1 MTDILS
7 QPIGTIHSA
16 PATPA
21 QTAQSRRKILFMG
34 LGGAVLS
41 AALAAGLY
49 WYFIGA
55 HYVST
60 DNAYVDASVAQVTPQ
75 VSAAVTAVNVIETQH
90 VNAGDVL
97 ITLDDSDAKIA
108 LMKAQAQL
116 DQIER
121 RVRGYFANEDSL
133 AGQQAAREAEI
144 ASANAQVASASS
156 ELDRA
161 RTELKRREGLAASGA
176 VSGEEMTSAQS
187 RFKVAQA
194 TLDSARA
201 ALAQAQA
208 QRRVSIGSRSV
219 NKALI
224 ENATIDTNPEV
235 QAARAQVA
243 SARLD
248 LDRSV
253 IRSPIAGIV
262 ARSTVQIG
270 QRVPVGAT
278 LMSIVPVDDVY
289 VNANFKEVELTDV
302 RIGQPVT
309 LTSDLYGS
317 SFTYHG
323 KVVGLSGGTG
333 SAFALIPAQN
343 ATGNWIKVVQ
353 RLPVRIALDPAE
365 LHARPLR
372 IGLSMVATIHLV
384 ADNQ

>member
-1 MTDILS
+1 MTDIASPSLGAQAS
-7 QPIGTIHSA
+7 S
-16 PATPA
+16 PATSNQAAP
-21 QTAQSRRKILFMG
+21 SRRKILFMG

-41 AALAAGLY
+41 AALAGSLY
-49 WYFIGA
+49 WYFIGS

-60 DNAYVDASVAQVTPQ
+60 DNAYVDALVAQVTPQ
-75 VSAAVTAVNVIETQH
+75 ISAAVVAVNVIETQR

-108 LMKAQAQL
+108 LVKAQAQL

-121 RVRGYFANEDSL
+121 RVRSYYANEDSL

-144 ASANAQVASASS
+144 AAANAQVDSATS

-187 RFKVAQA
+187 RFKVAQSA
-194 TLDSARA
+194 LEQARA

-208 QRRVSIGSRSV
+208 QRRVSIGSRGV

-243 SARLD
+243 SAKLD
-248 LDRSV
+248 LDRCV
-253 IRSPIAGIV
+253 IRSPISGII

-278 LMSIVPVDDVY
+278 LMTVVPVEDVY
-289 VNANFKEVELTDV
+289 VNANFKEVELADV

-323 KVVGLSGGTG
+323 KVAGLSGGTG

-353 RLPVRIALDPAE
+353 RLPVRIALDPSE

-372 IGLSMVATIHLV
+372 VGLSMIATIHLV
-384 ADNQ
+384 DGNQ

>member
-1 MTDILS
+1 MTDIASPSLGAHAS
-7 QPIGTIHSA
+7 SPAA
-16 PATPA
+16 PAQA
-21 QTAQSRRKILFMG
+21 AASRRKILFMG

-41 AALAAGLY
+41 AALAGSLY
-49 WYFIGA
+49 WYFISS

-60 DNAYVDASVAQVTPQ
+60 DNAYVDALVAQVTPQ
-75 VSAAVTAVNVIETQH
+75 ISAAVVAVNVIETQR

-97 ITLDDSDAKIA
+97 VSLDDSDAKIA
-108 LMKAQAQL
+108 LVKAQAQL

-121 RVRGYFANEDSL
+121 RVRGYYANEDSL

-144 ASANAQVASASS
+144 SAANAQVDSAAS
-156 ELDRA
+156 ELERA

-187 RFKVAQA
+187 RLKVAQSA
-194 TLDSARA
+194 LEQARA
-201 ALAQAQA
+201 SLAQAQA
-208 QRRVSIGSRSV
+208 QRRVSIGSRGV

-235 QAARAQVA
+235 QAARAQVT
-243 SARLD
+243 SAKLD
-248 LDRSV
+248 LDRCV
-253 IRSPIAGIV
+253 IRSPISGIV

-278 LMSIVPVDDVY
+278 LMTVVPVEDVY
-289 VNANFKEVELTDV
+289 VNANFKEVELAEV

-323 KVVGLSGGTG
+323 KVAGLSGGTG

-353 RLPVRIALDPAE
+353 RLPVRIALDPSE

-372 IGLSMVATIHLV
+372 VGLSMIATIHLV
-384 ADNQ
+384 QGNQ

>member
-1 MTDILS
+1 MTDIASPSLGAHAS
-7 QPIGTIHSA
+7 SPAA
-16 PATPA
+16 PAQA
-21 QTAQSRRKILFMG
+21 AASRRKILFMG

-41 AALAAGLY
+41 AALAGSLY
-49 WYFIGA
+49 WYFISS

-60 DNAYVDASVAQVTPQ
+60 DNAYVDALVAQVTPQ
-75 VSAAVTAVNVIETQH
+75 ISAAVVAVNVIETQR

-97 ITLDDSDAKIA
+97 VSLDDSDAKIA
-108 LMKAQAQL
+108 LVKAQAQL

-121 RVRGYFANEDSL
+121 RVRGYYANENSL

-144 ASANAQVASASS
+144 SAANAQVDSAAS
-156 ELDRA
+156 ELERA

-187 RFKVAQA
+187 RLKVAQSA
-194 TLDSARA
+194 LEQARA
-201 ALAQAQA
+201 SLAQAQA
-208 QRRVSIGSRSV
+208 QRRVSIGSRGV

-235 QAARAQVA
+235 QAARAQVT
-243 SARLD
+243 SAKLD
-248 LDRSV
+248 LDRCV
-253 IRSPIAGIV
+253 IRSPISGIV

-278 LMSIVPVDDVY
+278 LMTVVPVEDVY
-289 VNANFKEVELTDV
+289 VNANFKEVELAEV

-323 KVVGLSGGTG
+323 KVAGLSGGTG

-353 RLPVRIALDPAE
+353 RLPVRIALDPSE

-372 IGLSMVATIHLV
+372 VGLSMIATIHLV
-384 ADNQ
+384 QGNQ

>member
-1 MTDILS
+1 MTDALS
-7 QPIGTIHSA
+7 PSIGTIHAA
-16 PATPA
+16 PAAPA
-21 QTAQSRRKILFMG
+21 PSKRKILFTG
-34 LGGAVLS
+34 LGGVVLS

-49 WYFIGA
+49 WYFIGS

-60 DNAYVDASVAQVTPQ
+60 DNAYVDALVAQVTPQ
-75 VSAAVTAVNVIETQH
+75 ISAAVTAVNVIETQR
-90 VNAGDVL
+90 VNAGDALV
-97 ITLDDSDAKIA
+97 TLDDSDAKIA

-121 RVRGYFANEDSL
+121 RVRGYFANEESL

-144 ASANAQVASASS
+144 AAANAQVDSATS

-161 RTELKRREGLAASGA
+161 RTELKRREGLSASGA

-187 RFKVAQA
+187 RFKVAQSA
-194 TLDSARA
+194 LESARA

-224 ENATIDTNPEV
+224 ENATLETNPEV

-243 SARLD
+243 SAKLD
-248 LDRSV
+248 LDRTI
-253 IRSPIAGIV
+253 IRSPISGII

-270 QRVPVGAT
+270 QRVPLGAT
-278 LMSIVPVDDVY
+278 LMSIVPVDEVY

-302 RIGQPVT
+302 RIGQPVS

-323 KVVGLSGGTG
+323 KVAGLSGGTG

-372 IGLSMVATIHLV
+372 IGLSMTATIHLV
-384 ADNQ
+384 SDAQ

>member
-1 MTDILS
+1 M
-7 QPIGTIHSA
+7 
-16 PATPA
+16 
-21 QTAQSRRKILFMG
+21 
-34 LGGAVLS
+34 LS
-41 AALAAGLY
+41 AALAGSLY
-49 WYFIGA
+49 WYFISS

-60 DNAYVDASVAQVTPQ
+60 DNAYVDALVAQVTPQ
-75 VSAAVTAVNVIETQH
+75 ISAAVVAVNVIETQR

-97 ITLDDSDAKIA
+97 VSLDDSDAKIA
-108 LMKAQAQL
+108 LVKAQAQL

-121 RVRGYFANEDSL
+121 RVRGYYANENSL

-144 ASANAQVASASS
+144 SAANAQVDSAAS
-156 ELDRA
+156 ELERA

-187 RFKVAQA
+187 RLKVAQSA
-194 TLDSARA
+194 LEQARA
-201 ALAQAQA
+201 SLAQAQA
-208 QRRVSIGSRSV
+208 QRRVSIGSRGV

-235 QAARAQVA
+235 QAARAQVT
-243 SARLD
+243 SAKLD
-248 LDRSV
+248 LDRCV
-253 IRSPIAGIV
+253 IRSPISGIV

-278 LMSIVPVDDVY
+278 LMTVVPVEDVY
-289 VNANFKEVELTDV
+289 VNANFKEVELAEV

-323 KVVGLSGGTG
+323 KVAGLSGGTG

-353 RLPVRIALDPAE
+353 RLPVRIALDPSE

-372 IGLSMVATIHLV
+372 VGLSMIATIHLV
-384 ADNQ
+384 QGNQ